1 MTLFARRQDGK
12 LAELPLQLLQHDFL
26 WIFAATATTAT
37 TATATATI
45 NSTAT
50 PTTFA
55 RAQAPLLRF
64 SSNFRKSRCLL

>member
-37 TATATATI
+37 ATATI

-55 RAQAPLLRF
+55 QAQAPLLRF

>member
-37 TATATATI
+37 TATATI
-45 NSTAT
+45 NSTAK

-55 RAQAPLLRF
+55 QAQAPLLRF

>member
-37 TATATATI
+37 ATATI

-55 RAQAPLLRF
+55 QALAPLLRF